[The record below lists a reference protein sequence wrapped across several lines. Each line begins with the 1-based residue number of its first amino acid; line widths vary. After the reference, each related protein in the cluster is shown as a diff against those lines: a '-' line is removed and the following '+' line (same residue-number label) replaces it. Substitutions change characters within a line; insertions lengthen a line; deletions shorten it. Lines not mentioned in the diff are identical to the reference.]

1 MNVIIKIQER
11 DAIPVR
17 ALPFVAGFEQ
27 FSLAQILSPYW
38 IAMSAAMPNDP
49 GIGNS
54 LATFTIE
61 NGEIRQLAPNEWGA
75 IIEQTDKPLNDAVRE
90 LPSGVFV
97 FADDFTKWFKW
108 LRCSTNETSDLDSL
122 LATRGVTVPAG
133 ESPNLNPLVP
143 DLLND
148 IVLEGFEAAPLV
160 IEDAPL
166 EHGSKRIHRELDP
179 LEFEKPDVT
188 ITRPQPQIQF
198 SQPINLV
205 EPRPTATTPLH
216 DKQRRQEQAIV
227 DELKMLGYNPKAFP
241 KSRNGASGVRS
252 EVRDRFVIGEGE
264 LFGTINTF
272 RLAWERAKLMGD
284 IKSAE

>member
-27 FSLAQILSPYW
+27 FSLAPILSPYW

-97 FADDFTKWFKW
+97 FADDFTKWLTW
-108 LRCSTNETSDLDSL
+108 LRCSTNEISDLDSL
-122 LATRGVTVPAG
+122 LATLGATVPAS

-143 DLLND
+143 DLLGR
-148 IVLEGFEAAPLV
+148 IILEGFDTDTDVP
-160 IEDAPL
+160 
-166 EHGSKRIHRELDP
+166 EHSYSEHESARIFKQLDSPDGIPSKIVVRKLNVMVDQ
-179 LEFEKPDVT
+179 L
-188 ITRPQPQIQF
+188 RPIWPNIK
-198 SQPINLV
+198 ND
-205 EPRPTATTPLH
+205 TNNG
-216 DKQRRQEQAIV
+216 DK
-227 DELKMLGYNPKAFP
+227 
-241 KSRNGASGVRS
+241 NGLRA
-252 EVRDRFVIGEGE
+252 
-264 LFGTINTF
+264 
-272 RLAWERAKLMGD
+272 RAKLRAHGKWNMTAALEWAIENRP
-284 IKSAE
+284 IKKDKAATIVASDPTSELSVLLAQMLNL